1 MRSLP
6 TFPTP
11 SRARRRLW
19 LAALAAG
26 MSVALSACAS
36 SGPTEAP
43 APEVAAMETGPIE
56 ITVFWWGGDARAKL
70 THDVLALYTK
80 KHPNVTFKE
89 TWQANAGYIDKL
101 NTNLAAGAA
110 ADIFQLDDN
119 MLGGV
124 AARNQTLDLTNYLLA
139 KRVDT
144 SKLSASLVDYGKVD
158 GKQVALPLGETTPGM
173 VYNKSLVSRLGVEEP
188 QIGWSWEKLISWA
201 TGVSQKTNYTVYGT
215 MDPSADYKA
224 LWVWLRQQGKDLYSG
239 NKLGFTEADLTKWFQ
254 MWADARAAK
263 AAPPA
268 DIIHVANAGS
278 VTSQLVVTGKAAT
291 SFMWSNQMP
300 ELAKNTK
307 DTLGVVSYPGDPKG
321 QWARASMY
329 FAGYVNTKYP
339 ANVVDVINFFL
350 NDPEAGA
357 ILGTERGLPA
367 NSDVRTSRA
376 GVAHRREHEG
386 HGGLRERDDAQV
398 RPGTQRPAGRPERDP
413 AAPDRDGRE
422 GPIWTALAGRRGEG
436 VPDAGRTEAERVV
449 SRSRV
454 FGLAGDSVACNT
466 GTC

>member
-6 TFPTP
+6 TSPTP

-173 VYNKSLVSRLGVEEP
+173 VYNKSLVSAPRRRRAADRLELGEVDQLGDRRKPEDQLHRVRHDGP
-188 QIGWSWEKLISWA
+188 IGRLQGAVGLATPAGQGSVQRQQARIHRGRPDQVVPDVGRRPRGQGGA
-201 TGVSQKTNYTVYGT
+201 TGRHHSR
-215 MDPSADYKA
+215 
-224 LWVWLRQQGKDLYSG
+224 RQRRQCDLAARGDRQG
-239 NKLGFTEADLTKWFQ
+239 
-254 MWADARAAK
+254 
-263 AAPPA
+263 
-268 DIIHVANAGS
+268 
-278 VTSQLVVTGKAAT
+278 
-291 SFMWSNQMP
+291 
-300 ELAKNTK
+300 
-307 DTLGVVSYPGDPKG
+307 
-321 QWARASMY
+321 
-329 FAGYVNTKYP
+329 
-339 ANVVDVINFFL
+339 
-350 NDPEAGA
+350 
-357 ILGTERGLPA
+357 
-367 NSDVRTSRA
+367 SDVVHVVQPDA
-376 GVAHRREHEG
+376 GVGQEHQGHPRRR
-386 HGGLRERDDAQV
+386 LL
-398 RPGTQRPAGRPERDP
+398 PGRPEGPMGARLDVL
-413 AAPDRDGRE
+413 RRLRE
-422 GPIWTALAGRRGEG
+422 HQVPGERR
-436 VPDAGRTEAERVV
+436 
-449 SRSRV
+449 
-454 FGLAGDSVACNT
+454 
-466 GTC
+466 

>member
-6 TFPTP
+6 TSPTR
-11 SRARRRLW
+11 SRTHRRLW

-56 ITVFWWGGDARAKL
+56 ITVFWWGGDARAAL

-144 SKLSASLVDYGKVD
+144 SKLSASLVDYGKVN

-173 VYNKSLVSRLGVEEP
+173 VYNKSLVQRLGVQEP

-201 TGVSQKTNYTVYGT
+201 TDVSQKTNFTVYGT

-224 LWVWLRQQGKDLYSG
+224 LWVWLRQQSKDLYSG
-239 NKLGFTEADLTKWFQ
+239 TKLGFTEADLTKWFD

-268 DIIHVANAGS
+268 DIIHVANAGRCDRAARGDRQGRDVVHVVQPDAGVGQEHQGHS
-278 VTSQLVVTGKAAT
+278 RCRLVPGR
-291 SFMWSNQMP
+291 P
-300 ELAKNTK
+300 EGPVGAGL
-307 DTLGVVSYPGDPKG
+307 DVLRRLRQHQVPGDRRGRDQLLHQRPRSRRDPG
-321 QWARASMY
+321 YRARTA
-329 FAGYVNTKYP
+329 V
-339 ANVVDVINFFL
+339 
-350 NDPEAGA
+350 E
-357 ILGTERGLPA
+357 LGRPDLG
-367 NSDVRTSRA
+367 A
-376 GVAHRREHEG
+376 GVTHRREHEG

-398 RPGTQRPAGRPERDP
+398 RSGPQRPAERPV
-413 AAPDRDGRE
+413 
-422 GPIWTALAGRRGEG
+422 RRSG
-436 VPDAGRTEAERVV
+436 
-449 SRSRV
+449 S
-454 FGLAGDSVACNT
+454 C
-466 GTC
+466 